1 MKRMK
6 LTAWRFKLGPD
17 QLKFPAIWFAFL
29 FICLTPLSYADLDL
43 KDLKDIGSALRPE
56 YRYLSPE
63 FGFELIETGTLENLR
78 FFGNYGPEKEELG
91 CFSPALS
98 HKTDCPQ
105 DAFAKLI
112 QRLFPSPNGHSLT
125 LNRRTFDLESHL
137 TPRAI
142 GILLA
147 WTAETRK
154 LPLDSEG
161 AWESSRKHLVK
172 ELETEI
178 NETISPTEFRRKGF
192 EKRRAELSHALA
204 HEGNPELKIKIRSK
218 IAAFEA
224 ALSKIATEKDITKKV
239 FKESQYNDFSQL
251 MVSALKEVLNVR
263 QNYSPHW
270 IEQVLTSYFWKR
282 SHHKVDVLELFSG
295 MPQFLMDPSLFKNDL
310 KRTSFLQSHFEL
322 EKVPNLS
329 ALSEMEAKELPE
341 PWVTEPDELG
351 VLFKLDQR
359 RRSKY
364 PQMISGDQTRHTSLG
379 TEHYPDCGETSIRN
393 FLNLITYDRE
403 THTFDPH
410 NLKRVS
416 ASPGVKVHPALINF
430 YEKYPD
436 LSAALSSTARE
447 DWSNQVISSHAGV
460 RYRRP
465 EHLPQCEMDAGLK
478 NFLKVLDRILFSEPT
493 RLSSSKQLDRLTQL
507 FSRTGFKLSWKVHGS
522 DEKNV
527 VDRTDTGLKIEWI
540 INEVPEFISIFDP
553 MHFAMM
559 PLQRTELDEGRKK
572 IFDILLKKWKSSHL
586 PKIGNPLLWIVSQG
600 AWDVALPH
608 IATSREHTQPGSL
621 FYSLP
626 LHSPENRFAALRI
639 IPQINTTTPVD
650 LMNRVA
656 QRFPREDFYS
666 QNMICSSFL
675 THLESPSSL
684 LPSRGPTEA
693 PAEETFFRYFS
704 ASPLKKSALLF
715 CLASMGKVSWLEGL
729 KKHPDLFHLPQDLAV
744 KDPNENTLARA
755 AADSMQFDAL
765 RWIASH
771 LPGSLHEGDRYGS
784 TPVHAAALSAPKTFF
799 IWLAETDPGAIA
811 QEDRDHFLPA
821 HAAAHGQ
828 NWDLLKW
835 MVETNS
841 QWVRSTSKHL
851 SSPAQIAAEK
861 GNSALSEQIKR
872 TVGE

>member
-1 MKRMK
+1 MK
-6 LTAWRFKLGPD
+6 LTPWISKRISKIRPD
-17 QLKFPAIWFAFL
+17 QLKFPTVCFAFL
-29 FICLTPLSYADLDL
+29 FIFLTPLSYADLDL

-78 FFGNYGPEKEELG
+78 FFGNYGPEREELG

-98 HKTDCPQ
+98 HKNDCPQ

-147 WTAETRK
+147 WTAEARK
-154 LPLDSEG
+154 IAFDSEG
-161 AWESSRKHLVK
+161 AWESSRKQLVK
-172 ELETEI
+172 DLETEI

-192 EKRRAELSHALA
+192 EKRRVELSHALA
-204 HEGNPELKIKIRSK
+204 QEGNPELKTKIRSK

-224 ALSKIATEKDITKKV
+224 ALSKIEIEKDVTKKV
-239 FKESQYNDFSQL
+239 FKESQYIAFSQL
-251 MVSALKEVLNVR
+251 MVAALKEVLNVR
-263 QNYSPHW
+263 NSYSPHW

-282 SHHKVDVLELFSG
+282 SHQKADVLELFSG
-295 MPQFLMDPSLFKNDL
+295 MPQFLTDPNLL
-310 KRTSFLQSHFEL
+310 KSDSKKASFLKNHFEL
-322 EKVPNLS
+322 ERVPHLS
-329 ALSEMEAKELPE
+329 TLSEVEANQLPE
-341 PWVTEPDELG
+341 PWVTEADELG

-416 ASPGVKVHPALINF
+416 AGPGVKVHPALITF

-507 FSRTGFKLSWKVHGS
+507 FSRPGFKLSWKVHGS
-522 DEKNV
+522 DEKNG

-559 PLQRTELDEGRKK
+559 PLQRTERRKK
-572 IFDILLKKWKSSHL
+572 IFDILLKKWQSSHL

-608 IATSREHTQPGSL
+608 IAASLEHTQPGLL
-621 FYSLP
+621 FYSRP

-639 IPQINTTTPVD
+639 IPQINTTSAVD

-656 QRFPREDFYS
+656 RRFPSEDFYS
-666 QNMICSSFL
+666 QKMICSSFL
-675 THLESPSSL
+675 THLDTPSSL
-684 LPSRGPTEA
+684 GSSEEA
-693 PAEETFFRYFS
+693 FFGYFS
-704 ASPLKKSALLF
+704 TSPLKKSALLF

-744 KDPNENTLARA
+744 KDPNENTLARV
-755 AADSMQFDAL
+755 AADSMQFNAL
-765 RWIASH
+765 RWIARH

-811 QEDRDHFLPA
+811 QEDHDHFLPA

-835 MVETNS
+835 MVETNP
-841 QWVRSTSKHL
+841 QWVKSVSKYL
-851 SSPAQIAAEK
+851 SSPAQVTEEK